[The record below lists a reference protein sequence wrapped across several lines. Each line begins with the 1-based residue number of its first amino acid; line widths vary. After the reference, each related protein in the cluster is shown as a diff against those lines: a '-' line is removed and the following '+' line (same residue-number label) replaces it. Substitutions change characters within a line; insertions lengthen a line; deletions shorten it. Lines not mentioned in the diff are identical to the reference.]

1 MTQFTERITFSNG
14 VTILNNRI
22 LTGRNK
28 NMRTFKQLDY
38 MGQIKAIDDYI
49 QGWRETHPK
58 ESPSFAQMY
67 QVLVEDDESRY
78 DQDGNYCEDGEVIEG
93 L

>member
-1 MTQFTERITFSNG
+1 MIQFMERITFSDG
-14 VTILNNRI
+14 ITIINI
-22 LTGRNK
+22 GRK
-28 NMRTFKQLDY
+28 KDMKTFRQLDY
-38 MGQIKAIDDYI
+38 MGQIKAVDDYI